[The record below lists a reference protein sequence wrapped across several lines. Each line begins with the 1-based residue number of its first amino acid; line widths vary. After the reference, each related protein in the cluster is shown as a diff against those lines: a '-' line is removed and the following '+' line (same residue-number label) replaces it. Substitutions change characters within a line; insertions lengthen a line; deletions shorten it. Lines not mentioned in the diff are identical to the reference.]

1 MPKAAAEGLRHSRG
15 PETCHMAVSNSYRN
29 SEGLVLP
36 ASFGLGCSLAALAT
50 VHAAEGLRH

>member
-1 MPKAAAEGLRHSRG
+1 
-15 PETCHMAVSNSYRN
+15 MAVSNSYRN

-50 VHAAEGLRH
+50 VPNAAAGGLRLVKGAETCHMAVLNQ